1 MPPASPKTC
10 GSDLAGCLGAFAC
23 DEEAKGAGPGEHRLC
38 HVLPG
43 RDRLVAMTNG
53 DLPLLGRLSAVPP
66 REVWSHEAR
75 DFTPWLLNNVDVL
88 SELLG
93 RISRLMSRSTRSEAS
108 ASTSWDAT

>member
-1 MPPASPKTC
+1 
-10 GSDLAGCLGAFAC
+10 
-23 DEEAKGAGPGEHRLC
+23 
-38 HVLPG
+38 
-43 RDRLVAMTNG
+43 MTNG